1 MSNQKDEFLFKRE
14 LYRLVQEYQRC
25 KVEEIRRAIKKD
37 ILLLKKVIN
46 N

>member
-1 MSNQKDEFLFKRE
+1 MSSQQDEFLFKRE
-14 LYRLVQEYQRC
+14 HYRLVQEYKRC
-25 KVEEIRRAIKKD
+25 KAEEIRQAIKKD

>member
-1 MSNQKDEFLFKRE
+1 MSSQQDEFLFKRE
-14 LYRLVQEYQRC
+14 LYRLVQEYKRC
-25 KVEEIRRAIKKD
+25 KAEEIRQAIKKD

>member
-1 MSNQKDEFLFKRE
+1 MRSQQDEFSFKRE
-14 LYRLVQEYQRC
+14 LYRLVQEYKRC
-25 KVEEIRRAIKKD
+25 KAEEIRRAIKKD